1 MPMISEIALEAL
13 RKQALKQLAEN
24 EQTSRLA
31 EEGNAVVQL
40 DQSSTGRLSRM
51 DAMQQQAMSGG
62 MIERLKLQNRRLLA
76 ALDRMD
82 QGEYGV
88 CCQCHDELPLERLQA
103 DVAAPFCIKC
113 QSAIDEKGKGA

>member
-13 RKQALKQLAEN
+13 RKQALEQLTEN
-24 EQTSRLA
+24 EQTLKLA
-31 EEGNAVVQL
+31 QEGNAVVQL

-62 MIERLKLQNRRLLA
+62 MIERLRQQNRRLLA

-82 QGEYGV
+82 QGEYGI

-113 QSAIDEKGKGA
+113 QSAIDEKGKGP